1 MPQRIPATA
10 KSDSLHS
17 FVVQVH
23 AWSQVNC
30 EEVLDVL
37 SFLFFIP
44 NTIDTIVL
52 GWLAAIFSR
61 LSSVVY

>member
-10 KSDSLHS
+10 QSDSLHT

-23 AWSQVNC
+23 AWTQVNC
-30 EEVLDVL
+30 GEVLDVL

-44 NTIDTIVL
+44 DTIVF
-52 GWLAAIFSR
+52 GWLAATFSR